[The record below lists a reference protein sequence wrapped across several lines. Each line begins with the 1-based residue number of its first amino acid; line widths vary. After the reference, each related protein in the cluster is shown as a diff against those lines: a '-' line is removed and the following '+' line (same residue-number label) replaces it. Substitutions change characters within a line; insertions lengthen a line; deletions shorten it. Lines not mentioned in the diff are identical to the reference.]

1 MMKRI
6 LTLIVAAGLTVA
18 SFAEDTGMHNRL
30 KVDLDVVVS
39 TGEVTPVDGIT
50 SAGQPDE
57 AGFRVFAEQGYTTVI
72 DLRTAREDRGLDAPA
87 VVEGLGMEYVL
98 FPIGGNGI
106 TFDNARKLDELIE
119 AAEGPVLVHCAS
131 ANRVGALLALRKSL
145 EGADDETALEYGRQG
160 GMTRLEGRVKEALT
174 E

>member
-1 MMKRI
+1 
-6 LTLIVAAGLTVA
+6 
-18 SFAEDTGMHNRL
+18 
-30 KVDLDVVVS
+30 
-39 TGEVTPVDGIT
+39 
-50 SAGQPDE
+50 
-57 AGFRVFAEQGYTTVI
+57 
-72 DLRTAREDRGLDAPA
+72 
-87 VVEGLGMEYVL
+87 MEYVL